1 MKPQRTHVANE
12 GRVCLTVPD
21 HGPSL
26 VMRSGR
32 EWCPHHDHDGNR
44 EAKVKPTPSF
54 LDKQV
59 IEDDQSER
67 PQSA

>member
-1 MKPQRTHVANE
+1 MKAQRSSVANE
-12 GRVCLTVPD
+12 GRPCLLVPD

-32 EWCPHHDHDGNR
+32 EWCPHQSHDGVGKR
-44 EAKVKPTPSF
+44 KPTPSF

-59 IEDDQSER
+59 IKDDQPDR
-67 PQSA
+67 TDAA